1 MNISKEYN
9 TYFTAFEK
17 PEIVEIGQAS
27 YVSVRG
33 QGSPGTAV
41 FYQKKQAIKEFVHAL
56 ELKYALTACS
66 FTSRIVEIFYWFDE
80 EERADVN
87 IGNFYTTLDLSL
99 LHYRIAIRIP
109 DYITAEN
116 IVEIARNRKDIFM
129 VEDFELFNYTAGTC
143 VQIFHLGPFAEEL
156 QTLLV
161 LQQFAS
167 DKGLK
172 KSGMHH
178 EIHLTNFEQG
188 QSQQHLLTI
197 LRDPVIKQ
205 A

>member
-1 MNISKEYN
+1 MNISKEYS
-9 TYFTAFEK
+9 TYFTASEK
-17 PEIVEIGQAS
+17 PEIVKIAQAS
-27 YVSVRG
+27 YVSILG
-33 QGSPGTAV
+33 KGSPGTAV

-56 ELKYALTACS
+56 EIKYTLTAYS
-66 FTSRIVEIFYWFDE
+66 FSSSIVEIFYWFDK
-80 EERADVN
+80 EERADIN

-109 DYITAEN
+109 DYITTEN
-116 IVEIARNRKDIFM
+116 IDEIARHRKDIFM
-129 VEDFELFNYTAGTC
+129 VDDFELFNYSAGTC
-143 VQIFHLGPFAEEL
+143 VQILHLGPFAEEL
-156 QTLLV
+156 QTLPV

-188 QSQQHLLTI
+188 HSQQHLQTI